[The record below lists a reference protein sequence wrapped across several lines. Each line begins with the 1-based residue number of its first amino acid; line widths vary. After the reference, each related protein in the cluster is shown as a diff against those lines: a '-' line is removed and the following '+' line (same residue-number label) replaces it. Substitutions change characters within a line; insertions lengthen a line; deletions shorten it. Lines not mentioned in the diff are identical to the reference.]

1 MPWKGLRGYSSSPP
15 CPEHGWAY
23 RDTSVRRSCIYMPA
37 YEEQEAII
45 DNRREVSV
53 CLIPKTR
60 IGESMSITLQ
70 KSPRSPRTTAE
81 VRAIIAAKRAAIA
94 GCALEHAENISA
106 EIAGM
111 FQEAVARQ
119 RIEYEGGAYV
129 VYAHHSKESAE
140 RDSRWM
146 LKNREA
152 TKVARIWVDGKE
164 VTL

>member
-37 YEEQEAII
+37 YEVQEATI

-60 IGESMSITLQ
+60 TGVTMLTLA
-70 KSPRSPRTTAE
+70 KAPRSPRTAAE
-81 VRAIIAAKRAAIA
+81 ARDLIAAKRAAIR
-94 GCALEHAENISA
+94 GCPLEHAENISA
-106 EIAGM
+106 EIAGF

-119 RIEYEGGAYV
+119 KIEYEGGAYA

-146 LKNREA
+146 LKNRTA
-152 TKVARIWVDGKE
+152 TKVARVWVNGKE